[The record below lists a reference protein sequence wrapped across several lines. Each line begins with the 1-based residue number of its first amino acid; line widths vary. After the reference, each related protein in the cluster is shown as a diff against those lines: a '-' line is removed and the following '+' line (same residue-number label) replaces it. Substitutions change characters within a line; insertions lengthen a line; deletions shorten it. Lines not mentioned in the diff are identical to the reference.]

1 MPNGWG
7 KPALYDFS
15 AQIIVEDKVVAQQSH
30 RIGLRTVRLVNEK
43 DQDGE
48 SFYFEVNGV
57 PMFAKGANYIPQDA
71 LLTNVTTERYALP
84 IWGIGDSHNWG
95 AVYVETAGIQF
106 LNLG

>member
-15 AQIIVEDKVVAQQSH
+15 AQIIVEDKVVAEQSH

-43 DQDGE
+43 KDKDGE

-57 PMFAKGANYIPQDA
+57 PMFAKGAITSP
-71 LLTNVTTERYALP
+71 RMH
-84 IWGIGDSHNWG
+84 S
-95 AVYVETAGIQF
+95 
-106 LNLG
+106 